1 MGRSRSRS
9 PISDMFRILL
19 LQNDATIGE
28 RLRNVITAMPEME
41 VSGLTVTLPQ
51 AARSI
56 LICPPE
62 LVLVDLQLVSTEF
75 ETLLDEL
82 CGHSRD
88 SRPLVLVGAL
98 SLDDPMLMKAIA
110 QGADGYFL
118 RDSSTDELQDAI
130 RQVLAGES
138 SMTPRIARQ
147 VKAHFDAPAWNGEGF
162 VGQTRDAMRLSEAQT
177 RMLERICDGYLVH
190 EIAREMQTTPHDVG
204 LGIRTLYRKLQLDR
218 RAAAMAGQLH

>member
-1 MGRSRSRS
+1 
-9 PISDMFRILL
+9 MFRILL
-19 LQNDATIGE
+19 LQNDAVIGE
-28 RLRNVITAMPEME
+28 RLRSVITAMPEME

-82 CGHSRD
+82 CGHARD

-98 SLDDPMLMKAIA
+98 SLDDPMLMQAIA

-118 RDSSTDELQDAI
+118 HGNSAEEMQDAI

-138 SMTPRIARQ
+138 PMAPRIARQ
-147 VKAHFDAPAWNGEGF
+147 IKAQFDTPAWNGEGF
-162 VGQTRDAMRLSEAQT
+162 VGETRDAVRLSEGQM
-177 RMLERICDGYLVH
+177 RMLDRICDGYLVH
-190 EIAREMQTTPHDVG
+190 EIAREMQSTPHDVG
-204 LGIRTLYRKLQLDR
+204 LGIRTLYRKLQFDR
-218 RAAAMAGQLH
+218 RAAAMAGQLT